1 MDVTESI
8 RNALNILITYW
19 WVYVPILLFWLLV
32 DVWGG
37 YNRDKYVSSLKWV
50 TLRIKFPH
58 EIAASFKAMEQVF
71 ANIHGAYAKDLDWD
85 DKFFKGKSVDWF
97 SFELTGSNG
106 ETSFY
111 IRTLEDHRNL
121 VESAIYAQ
129 YPEAEVSETADYTE
143 SLQGEVPSDEYD
155 MFGMELVFV
164 EENYYPIRTYTYF
177 EDVSGG
183 PRVPR
188 VDPLAS
194 LSELLGSLKIGEHIW
209 IQFVLEPTGSSWTED
224 ADKKIEELT
233 KGEEPLEGEEVPKFK
248 SISPK
253 DREITK
259 GIIDKTSKI
268 GFNTTIR
275 WVYIA
280 KKDIFSK
287 AMGAAISGMF
297 RQFSAQNLN
306 GFKPDRNTIPKADWP
321 FGFMGNWP
329 LKLIPYPWE
338 KSGTYFKKKK
348 LFENY
353 ISRSLGDKT
362 IILNIEELTTMY
374 HLPSIEVKAPLLERI
389 EARKGTPPAGLPVK
403 GNE

>member
-8 RNALNILITYW
+8 RIALDILIIYW
-19 WVYVPILLFWLLV
+19 WVYIPVFLFWLLV
-32 DVWGG
+32 DVWGK
-37 YNRDKYVSSLKWV
+37 YNRAKYVSSLKWV
-50 TLRIKFPH
+50 VLRIKFPR

-71 ANIHGAYAKDLDWD
+71 ANIHGAYAKDIDWD
-85 DKFFKGKSVDWF
+85 DKFFRGKSVDWF

-106 ETSFY
+106 EASFY
-111 IRTLEDHRNL
+111 IRTLEGHRNL

-129 YPEAEVSETADYTE
+129 YPEAEVSEAADYSE
-143 SLQGEVPSDEYD
+143 SFQGEVPNDEYD

-164 EENYYPIRTYTYF
+164 EEDYYPIRTYTYF
-177 EDVSGG
+177 EEVSGG

-209 IQFVLEPTGSSWTED
+209 IQFVLEPTGSDWTKD

-233 KGEEPLEGEEVPKFK
+233 KGEEPEGDEAPKFK

-253 DREITK
+253 DREIAK

-268 GFNTTIR
+268 GFNATIR

-306 GFKPDRNTIPKADWP
+306 GFKPERSTVPKTGWP
-321 FGFMGNWP
+321 LNFMRNWP

-338 KSGTYFKKKK
+338 KSGMYFKKKK

-353 ISRSLGDKT
+353 VDRSLGDKT

-389 EARKGTPPAGLPVK
+389 EARKGTPPPSLPVK
-403 GNE
+403 ENE